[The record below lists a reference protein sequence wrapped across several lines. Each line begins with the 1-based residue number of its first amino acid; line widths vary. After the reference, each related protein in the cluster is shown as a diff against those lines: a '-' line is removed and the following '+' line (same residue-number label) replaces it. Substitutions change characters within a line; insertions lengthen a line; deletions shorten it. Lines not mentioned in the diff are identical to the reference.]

1 MNKKMFIILVLT
13 MIMLCV
19 SACGKTDNKEQ
30 SSVNNTS
37 NISNTQSANLSG
49 TVPDELDYIPD
60 GYENPATQ
68 QGTLNKLTYDTWES
82 FSYEQKSN
90 KITKEAWVY
99 LPYGYTDEEV
109 DQCFGLILRMLSMEL
124 GYIRYD
130 YDPDHEN
137 GTMHPLHHLDV
148 NYSSQGTYKLGMN
161 RKIQTDEFV
170 DMLDV
175 KTACRYI
182 QKK

>member
-1 MNKKMFIILVLT
+1 
-13 MIMLCV
+13 MLWI
-19 SACGKTDNKEQ
+19 
-30 SSVNNTS
+30 
-37 NISNTQSANLSG
+37 NIKNVIHG
-49 TVPDELDYIPD
+49 IR
-60 GYENPATQ
+60 
-68 QGTLNKLTYDTWES
+68 
-82 FSYEQKSN
+82 
-90 KITKEAWVY
+90 VY
-99 LPYGYTDEEV
+99 K
-109 DQCFGLILRMLSMEL
+109 
-124 GYIRYD
+124 IRYD

>member
-1 MNKKMFIILVLT
+1 MSRVFCFLEEKYFSTVFPFEIVQKTGIADGFKIYDSILNMEIDNRKIVLLMRMLEQMDFVENSVETIIQE
-13 MIMLCV
+13 
-19 SACGKTDNKEQ
+19 AY
-30 SSVNNTS
+30 
-37 NISNTQSANLSG
+37 
-49 TVPDELDYIPD
+49 LDVAED
-60 GYENPATQ
+60 
-68 QGTLNKLTYDTWES
+68 
-82 FSYEQKSN
+82 
-90 KITKEAWVY
+90 
-99 LPYGYTDEEV
+99 GYTDEEV